1 MRLKLYRAA
10 TMAQAMAQLREEL
23 GPEALILSS
32 KRVPDGIELTA
43 ALDQPDEPPV
53 CHAPAQPPPAPVN
66 VLDASYHAVPAALAS
81 RLAGPDLA
89 GRLQHTLRFAP
100 LVLEGAAPLLLA
112 GLPGAGKTLTVARLA
127 TRLVLAGTRP
137 LVITADGRRAGGA
150 EELAAYT
157 RLLGLTLLAASTPAT
172 LTRALAEA
180 APGVPVLIDTSGINP
195 FEPGETE
202 QLAALIAAARAL
214 PVLVMQAGAHPEEAA
229 EQATVF
235 AGLGITHL
243 LPTRLD
249 IARRLGS
256 VLAVADPAGPGLTL
270 TEAGIGTGAT
280 DGLATLTP
288 AFLAE
293 RLLRAQPPARHL
305 PPGPDRPAAVHP
317 GLDHQGRPQ
326 PSADLPTPPQ
336 PSLRAPVFPSAR
348 AHAAARNMQPYE

>member
-10 TMAQAMAQLREEL
+10 SMADAMAQLREEL
-23 GPEALILSS
+23 GPEALILST
-32 KRVPDGIELTA
+32 KRVPGGIELTA
-43 ALDQPDEPPV
+43 ALDQPDEPP
-53 CHAPAQPPPAPVN
+53 APPPLPPPATCSGE
-66 VLDASYHAVPAALAS
+66 LDIPYHGVPAGLA
-81 RLAGPDLA
+81 RLLAGPDLA
-89 GRLQHTLRFAP
+89 RRLAESFRFAP
-100 LVLEGAAPLLLA
+100 LGLSGGTRLLLA
-112 GLPGAGKTLTVARLA
+112 GLPGAGKTLSVARLA

-180 APGVPVLIDTSGINP
+180 ADGAPVLIDTAGINP
-195 FEPGETE
+195 FEPAETHA
-202 QLAALIAAARAL
+202 LAELISAAGAS

-229 EQATVF
+229 EQAEVF
-235 AGLGITHL
+235 AGLGIARL

-280 DGLATLTP
+280 DGLAALTP
-288 AFLAE
+288 ALLAE
-293 RLLRAQPPARHL
+293 RLLRAQPTPKRL
-305 PPGPDRPAAVHP
+305 RP
-317 GLDHQGRPQ
+317 
-326 PSADLPTPPQ
+326 
-336 PSLRAPVFPSAR
+336 PVFPTAR
-348 AHAAARNMQPYE
+348 AHAEAQAQAQAQAQAWNMQPHG